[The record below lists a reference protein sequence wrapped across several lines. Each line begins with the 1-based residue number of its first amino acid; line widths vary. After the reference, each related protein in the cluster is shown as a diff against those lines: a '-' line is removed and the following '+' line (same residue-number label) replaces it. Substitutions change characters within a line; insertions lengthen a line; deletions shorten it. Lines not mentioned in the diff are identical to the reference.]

1 MDINLLLGL
10 KEKVHIIVGGVSG
23 TGKDGTISEHY
34 GVLKEIIKLKWPM
47 QPCMKLVLYYCDWF
61 YTSNHGMKFDI
72 HFGIVEVRKKGRYS
86 KFDPLFFSQTETQF
100 YAIHPENKGDKV
112 DWWVIIKTNPRGVA
126 NERYNLEFAY
136 Q

>member
-1 MDINLLLGL
+1 MDINFTLLLGL

-86 KFDPLFFSQTETQF
+86 KFYPFIFPHIETQVF
-100 YAIHPENKGDKV
+100 YSSHPENTGYKV
-112 DWWVIIKTNPRGVA
+112 YWWKITKTKTKRSCEQNI
-126 NERYNLEFAY
+126 
-136 Q
+136 